1 MVQRLIQKIK
11 HHLKR
16 LSGKAS
22 PVKPAAV
29 PAAGKSTT
37 RPKPHAER
45 RHVPE
50 RKHVSTS
57 QRPVERQ
64 KSWSPSD
71 YVIPPAEGKTRFSDL
86 GMPDVILHAVADL
99 EFKYCTPVQ
108 AMAIPPALEGR
119 DIAGKAQTGTG
130 KTAAFLVAV
139 FTHFLRNPRK
149 APGKH
154 GAPRALILA
163 PTRELVI
170 QIESD
175 AQDIGKYCGL
185 KVFGVYGGMDYD
197 KQQKQLL
204 TSSPDVLVATPG
216 RLLDFRRGGVVDL
229 SRVDVLVI
237 DEADRM
243 LDMGFIPDVRTI
255 VYSTPPKDKRQTLLF
270 SATLTDDI
278 LRLASRWMKEPVMIE
293 IEAETVTVDAIKQVV
308 YTVPSDKKF
317 ALFFN
322 LLKRDNPERVLM
334 FCNRR
339 DETERVMYQM
349 ARYGINAALLSGAV
363 PQKKRLQV
371 LEGFRAGTIRVLV
384 ATDVAGRGLH
394 VDGISHVINYD
405 IPLDAEDYVH
415 RIGRTGRAGADG
427 IAYTFACENAA
438 FTMPEIEKYIGRSL
452 DYENPEPALLVLPS
466 PTHAAPRMER
476 PPERRPACNA
486 GRGAPRGR
494 YGASR
499 ARR

>member
-1 MVQRLIQKIK
+1 
-11 HHLKR
+11 
-16 LSGKAS
+16 
-22 PVKPAAV
+22 
-29 PAAGKSTT
+29 
-37 RPKPHAER
+37 
-45 RHVPE
+45 
-50 RKHVSTS
+50 
-57 QRPVERQ
+57 
-64 KSWSPSD
+64 
-71 YVIPPAEGKTRFSDL
+71 
-86 GMPDVILHAVADL
+86 
-99 EFKYCTPVQ
+99 
-108 AMAIPPALEGR
+108 
-119 DIAGKAQTGTG
+119 
-130 KTAAFLVAV
+130 
-139 FTHFLRNPRK
+139 
-149 APGKH
+149 
-154 GAPRALILA
+154 
-163 PTRELVI
+163 
-170 QIESD
+170 
-175 AQDIGKYCGL
+175 
-185 KVFGVYGGMDYD
+185 
-197 KQQKQLL
+197 
-204 TSSPDVLVATPG
+204 
-216 RLLDFRRGGVVDL
+216 
-229 SRVDVLVI
+229 
-237 DEADRM
+237 
-243 LDMGFIPDVRTI
+243 
-255 VYSTPPKDKRQTLLF
+255 
-270 SATLTDDI
+270 
-278 LRLASRWMKEPVMIE
+278 MKEPVMIE